1 MLQPKLKTTLL
12 IPIFIL
18 FFSALSAHAWS
29 FLPGTL
35 SSPYNQCL
43 TCHVSNSNLAMN
55 AYGQDYIDPAFAT
68 RYHNKHGSDPGN
80 CNNCHSGKGYPI
92 KQTGLDNMDSDGDA
106 YTNLAEFNAGTF
118 PGDAND
124 YPVDDAAPIITAFSL
139 PATSSS
145 LTVAVGSF
153 TATDNVAVTGYML
166 TETGIAPA
174 AGDGGWGIS
183 PPTHYT
189 FSVAGV
195 ATLYAWAKDAAGNVS
210 PAGTAQVD
218 TTPSLSRTNT
228 PPVAYAGDDLAA
240 TEGQTVTLDAGG
252 STDDLGIVTYAWL
265 QLDGPGG
272 SVLAAGQTDRVELSD
287 PGSITPTFVTP
298 PVGVNGTV
306 LTFELTVTDGDGAR
320 DVDEVYVTIVDNGVG
335 AFDQLQG
342 VITTQSAD
350 GAPIG
355 VHAGTGNACTRLSTL
370 TLQELPATLIQP
382 QGMLYGLV
390 DFDLKVVDAT
400 NSYVVFHFPQA
411 IPSGYKWY
419 KFTSARGWFDF
430 DRDLISGGTGEGAV
444 FSPDRTQVT
453 IYIDDNSE
461 YDDNPTSGIIS
472 DPGGLATGVAASAST
487 TGSSPGSNSFGA
499 GSSSCFMDT
508 LSEGDSLN
516 WPVPIFLGGLFL
528 LWVIENVFSHWQDRK

>member
-1 MLQPKLKTTLL
+1 MLQPKFKPTLL
-12 IPIFIL
+12 ISAFIL

-29 FLPGTL
+29 FLPGSL
-35 SSPYNQCL
+35 SSPYNQCQ

-55 AYGQDYIDPAFAT
+55 AYGQDYLDPAFAT
-68 RYHNKHGSDPGN
+68 KYHNKHSSDPGN

-118 PGDAND
+118 PGDATD
-124 YPVDDAAPIITAFSL
+124 FPVDGAAPVITAFSL

-145 LTVAVGSF
+145 LTVAVDSF

-166 TETGIAPA
+166 TESSMAPA
-174 AGDGGWGIS
+174 AAAAGWSIS

-210 PAGTAQVD
+210 AAGTAQVD
-218 TTPSLSRTNT
+218 TTPSLSRTNA
-228 PPVAYAGDDLAA
+228 PPVAYAGDDQAV
-240 TEGQTVTLDAGG
+240 TEGRTVTLDAGG

-272 SVLAAGQTDRVELSD
+272 SALAPGQVDRVELSD
-287 PGSITPTFVTP
+287 PGGITPTFVTP

-306 LTFELTVTDGDGAR
+306 LTFELTVTDGDGAQ
-320 DVDEVYVTIVDNGVG
+320 DVDEVYITIVDNGVG
-335 AFDQLQG
+335 VFDQLEG
-342 VITTQSAD
+342 VIPTLSAD

-355 VHAGTGNACTRLSTL
+355 VNAGTGNACTRLGTL
-370 TLQELPATLIQP
+370 TLREMPATLMQP

-390 DFDLKVVDAT
+390 DFDLKVIDAA
-400 NSYVVFHFPQA
+400 NSYIVFHFPQA
-411 IPSGYKWY
+411 IPPGYKWY
-419 KFTSARGWFDF
+419 KFTAARGWFDF

-461 YDDNPTSGIIS
+461 YDDNPTTGIIN
-472 DPGGLATGVAASAST
+472 DPGGLATGVAVSAST
-487 TGSSPGSNSFGA
+487 SGSTPGSNSFGA
-499 GSSSCFMDT
+499 GGSGCFMDS
-508 LSEGDSLN
+508 LSESDSLN
-516 WPVPIFLGGLFL
+516 WPVPIFLGGLFF